1 MYINLVPVSLENSI
15 EHFIVAITK
24 DRQIWT
30 QQPKSPVFLMHSY
43 KTVLETLFAN
53 QLGSKDPND
62 VDVHTKVDRVINKF
76 QKVNIC
82 QKVGSNP
89 NLLK

>member
-1 MYINLVPVSLENSI
+1 MYINLVSVSLENSI
-15 EHFIVAITK
+15 EHLIVAITN
-24 DRQIWT
+24 DRKIWT
-30 QQPKSPVFLMHSY
+30 QQSKSPVFLKHSL
-43 KTVLETLFAN
+43 KTILETLFAN

-62 VDVHTKVDRVINKF
+62 VEVHTKVDRVINKF
-76 QKVNIC
+76 QKVNIS